1 MWKKLKA
8 SRNTI
13 AALLA
18 VLILAAGCGPS
29 KEIKLDASDNGSQVK
44 LEKGQTLVVALE
56 SNPSTGYRWKVIE
69 FESPILLQ
77 KGEAEFKSSDSRE
90 PPPPG
95 TGGTETFRFE
105 AISAGQMTLE
115 LVYHRSWEEK
125 VDPLETFSLQVVVR

>member
-18 VLILAAGCGPS
+18 VLIRAAGCGPS
-29 KEIKLDASDNGSQVK
+29 KEIKLDASDNGSQIK
-44 LEKGQTLVVALE
+44 LEKGQILVVALE
-56 SNPSTGYRWKVIE
+56 SNPSTGYRWTVVE
-69 FESPILLQ
+69 FESPILQQ
-77 KGEAEFKSSDSRE
+77 KGEAEFKSSDSKE

-115 LVYHRSWEEK
+115 LVYHRPWEEK